1 MKTAAKKATKKAA
14 KKAVAKKRDL
24 FAEISDGFAALARSR
39 EGKQTLRTHKV
50 EFKPAPKVTSKDV
63 AKLRKKLD
71 LSQAVFATRL
81 RMNEDTVKNWEQG
94 RSVPNTQAALLLA
107 LVDKYPDT
115 LDRIAQL

>member
-1 MKTAAKKATKKAA
+1 MKTAAKKTA
-14 KKAVAKKRDL
+14 KKIVAKRDI
-24 FAEISDGFAALARSR
+24 FAEISEGFSALASAR

-50 EFKPAPKVTSKDV
+50 AFKPAPKVTSKDV

-81 RMNEDTVKNWEQG
+81 RTNVDTVRNWEQD
-94 RSVPNTQAALLLA
+94 RSGVNSQAALLLR
-107 LVDKYPDT
+107 LVEKYPDT